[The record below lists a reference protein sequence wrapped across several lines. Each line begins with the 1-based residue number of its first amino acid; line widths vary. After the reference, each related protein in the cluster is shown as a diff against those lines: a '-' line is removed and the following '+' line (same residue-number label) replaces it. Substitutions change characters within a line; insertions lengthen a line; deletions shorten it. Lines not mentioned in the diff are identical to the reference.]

1 MLYFTADKSMV
12 EDLFSKQFI
21 LESPTTLRT
30 HLINQRADQFGF
42 KDVSQRNPVEK
53 TQEGFKSGVDQG
65 GILGIFLR
73 YNQ

>member
-53 TQEGFKSGVDQG
+53 TQEGFQSGVDQG